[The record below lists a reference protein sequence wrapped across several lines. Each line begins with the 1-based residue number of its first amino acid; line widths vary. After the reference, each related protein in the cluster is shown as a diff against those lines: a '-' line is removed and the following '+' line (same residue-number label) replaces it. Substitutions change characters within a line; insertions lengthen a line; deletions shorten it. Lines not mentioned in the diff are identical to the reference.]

1 MKKLKIFF
9 SVVSTIL
16 ILSCSKQIY
25 STNGEAIYTTGIN
38 LNGEKLL
45 DKKASRIKIAHS
57 CKTCHGKNGDAIGKV
72 SIKFSYLSSP
82 DNFSI
87 PYTESLFFR
96 FIDHDLK
103 SNGTK
108 ANIGVIWRMNDQD
121 KKDLLEY
128 LKTL

>member
-9 SVVSTIL
+9 SAISAIL

-25 STNGEAIYTTGIN
+25 STNGEAIYNTGKN

-57 CKTCHGKNGDAIGKV
+57 CKTCHGKNGDGMNKV
-72 SIKFSYLSSP
+72 SIKFSYLSNP
-82 DNFSI
+82 DNFST

-96 FIDHDLK
+96 FIDHDKKQRNK
-103 SNGTK
+103 S
-108 ANIGVIWRMNDQD
+108 
-121 KKDLLEY
+121 
-128 LKTL
+128 

>member
-9 SVVSTIL
+9 SAFSAIL
-16 ILSCSKQIY
+16 ILSCSNQIY
-25 STNGEAIYTTGIN
+25 STNGEAIYTTGKN
-38 LNGEKLL
+38 LNGEKML
-45 DKKASRIKIAHS
+45 DKKASRIRIAHS
-57 CKTCHGKNGDAIGKV
+57 CKTCHGKNGDAMKKV

-108 ANIGVIWRMNDQD
+108 ANIGVIWRMKEQD

-128 LKTL
+128 LKIL

>member
-1 MKKLKIFF
+1 MRNIKLCFSAISAIF
-9 SVVSTIL
+9 

-25 STNGEAIYTTGIN
+25 STNGEAIYTTGKN

-45 DKKASRIKIAHS
+45 DKKASRIKIIHS
-57 CKTCHGKNGDAIGKV
+57 CKTCHGKNGDAMKKV

-82 DNFSI
+82 INFSV
-87 PYTESLFFR
+87 PYTEDLFFR
-96 FIDHDLK
+96 FIAHDLK

-108 ANIGVIWRMNDQD
+108 ANIGVIWRMNEQD